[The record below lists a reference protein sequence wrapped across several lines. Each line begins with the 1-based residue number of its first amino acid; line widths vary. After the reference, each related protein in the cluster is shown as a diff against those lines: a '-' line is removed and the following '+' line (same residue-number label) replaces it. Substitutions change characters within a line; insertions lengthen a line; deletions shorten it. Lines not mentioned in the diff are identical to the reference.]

1 MPADC
6 LGSTV
11 SGHARQDDRTA
22 ADSWDTGR
30 DTRSGHGQAE
40 QMESFAGWGAAHAA
54 YNSSVP
60 RIETAKAKFDT
71 AKKQAATA
79 PAASPVLDNVISIDD
94 FSKVMLKTAKVLSA
108 ERVEGADKLLKLQ
121 VRVGNEERQ
130 IVAGIAKYYSSE
142 ELLGKTIVIV
152 ANLKA
157 RELRGLTSYGMLLA
171 AKTGEQLTLIT
182 TDKAIA
188 SGANVG

>member
-1 MPADC
+1 
-6 LGSTV
+6 
-11 SGHARQDDRTA
+11 
-22 ADSWDTGR
+22 
-30 DTRSGHGQAE
+30 
-40 QMESFAGWGAAHAA
+40 
-54 YNSSVP
+54 
-60 RIETAKAKFDT
+60 
-71 AKKQAATA
+71 
-79 PAASPVLDNVISIDD
+79 
-94 FSKVMLKTAKVLSA
+94 MLKTAKVLSA